1 MIDKSSVL
9 IVEDELISA
18 YNLADN
24 LNDLGYRVS
33 DIVHSGEAAIDLI
46 EHLAPDLVIM
56 DIELSG
62 TLSGIEAANI
72 LKDRH
77 VPVVFLTSFADSLVL
92 SRAMQSQPYGYL
104 IKPAKLEDVQATLE
118 VAIARTA
125 QDKHIRHV
133 TDEERH
139 LNQLKSH
146 FYTMLAHDLRT
157 PLSIMLASL
166 ELVREYGEKLTEARK
181 QQHFVQMRASIRE
194 MTQQL
199 ESLMAAEQIA
209 HHGLPYNP
217 EWVDI
222 VAYSRKRLS
231 VFRDI
236 LQENQTLN
244 FTCPPVKHQIWADT
258 TLLGHIL
265 NNLLS
270 NAIKYSPADGH
281 IEVDLMIN
289 EQDICWIIAD
299 NGIGMPESFRK
310 KLFTPFERASN
321 VGAVKG
327 TGMGLYIVG
336 QAVERHQG
344 SIEVTSQLNG
354 GTTFTVRLPKMQ

>member
-1 MIDKSSVL
+1 MIDKSAIL

-24 LNDLGYRVS
+24 LTYLGYQVS
-33 DIVHSGEAAIDLI
+33 DIVNTGEEAIERI
-46 EHLAPDLVIM
+46 EQIAPDLVIM

-62 TLSGIEAANI
+62 SLSGIEAANI
-72 LKDRH
+72 LRDRH
-77 VPVVFLTSFADSLVL
+77 VPVIFLTAFADGTVL
-92 SRAMQSQPYGYL
+92 NRAMQSQPYGYL
-104 IKPAKLEDVQATLE
+104 IKPAQLENIQATLE
-118 VAIARTA
+118 VALTRTA

-133 TDEERH
+133 IDEERH

-181 QQHFVQMRASIRE
+181 QQHFVQMRAAIRE

-209 HHGLPYNP
+209 HNGLPYTP
-217 EWVDI
+217 QWIDVI
-222 VAYSRKRLS
+222 AYTRRRVS

-236 LQENQTLN
+236 LQEKQTLKL
-244 FTCPPVKHQIWADT
+244 TCPPAKHEIWADT
-258 TLLGHIL
+258 ALLGHIL

-270 NAIKYSPADGH
+270 NAIKYSPPGGH
-281 IEVDLMIN
+281 ITVDLTIN
-289 EQDICWIIAD
+289 DQEVSWTITDT
-299 NGIGMPESFRK
+299 GIGIPENFRQN
-310 KLFTPFERASN
+310 LFTPFERADN
-321 VGAVKG
+321 VEATKG

-336 QAVERHQG
+336 QAIERHQG
-344 SIEVTSQLNG
+344 SIEVISQVNS
-354 GTTFTVRLPKMQ
+354 GTTFTVRLPKMR